1 MDGVDRDIIRGDTSH
16 VFEDRLQKT
25 IVLHVRG
32 AAMGEGPRKGHV
44 GAWRGGSDD
53 VCMYCEVCWWMS
65 ADVGGLR
72 LYCIVSIGASRWAS
86 RSRHR
91 YEP

>member
-1 MDGVDRDIIRGDTSH
+1 MGWTVISYVVTRHMFLRTDCRDNSIACAGCRD
-16 VFEDRLQKT
+16 
-25 IVLHVRG
+25 
-32 AAMGEGPRKGHV
+32 GEGPRKGHV

-65 ADVGGLR
+65 ADVIGLR

-86 RSRHR
+86 SSRHR